1 MRSRS
6 LVALL
11 FLAVGCLGLLAAL
24 ELQQAPADPSPRPTA
39 KPAAKTPPVLPGLL
53 HDGTVQLP
61 NQWKLTPA
69 GRQIEVGD
77 LPVNMVL
84 HPSGQYLAVLHAGFR
99 EHEIIILDLNRTR
112 QKIVS
117 RVTLDQTY
125 IGLAFAPDGK
135 KLYASGGE
143 FARIHE
149 FDFLRGL
156 LGSPKTIELNGTVE
170 KLVVG
175 GLAVGK
181 DGKDLFAAGTWGDV
195 LFRIPIDNP
204 DNKVVI
210 KLARTTSAP
219 KKDRP
224 KGDPPSPPDG
234 RKEEGEK
241 AKDKLPVPVHPY
253 TCLAD
258 HEGKYLFVSLW
269 AGESVAV
276 IDLEKNEVVRHLP
289 TASHP
294 TEMAITPDGTA
305 LFVACANS
313 TQVNVFDLVLMK
325 PTQTINCCSLSPVSQ
340 RQYSHQLVHHAG
352 WSLAVRCQRGCQQSR
367 CLQYRQSG
375 QGQAARLHPHR
386 LVSNFRSL

>member
-149 FDFLRGL
+149 FDFLRGYWEARKPL
-156 LGSPKTIELNGTVE
+156 NSTVRSRNWSSAAWRSVRMAKTSSPQAPGAMSCFGSPSTIPITRSSSSWPVLPALPKKTGPKATRPARPMAERKRE
-170 KLVVG
+170 K
-175 GLAVGK
+175 K
-181 DGKDLFAAGTWGDV
+181 PRTNYLFPFIPTPAWPITRANTCSSRSGQANRWPSSIWKKMKWSVTCQRR
-195 LFRIPIDNP
+195 RIP
-204 DNKVVI
+204 
-210 KLARTTSAP
+210 P
-219 KKDRP
+219 KWR
-224 KGDPPSPPDG
+224 
-234 RKEEGEK
+234 
-241 AKDKLPVPVHPY
+241 
-253 TCLAD
+253 
-258 HEGKYLFVSLW
+258 
-269 AGESVAV
+269 
-276 IDLEKNEVVRHLP
+276 
-289 TASHP
+289 
-294 TEMAITPDGTA
+294 
-305 LFVACANS
+305 
-313 TQVNVFDLVLMK
+313 
-325 PTQTINCCSLSPVSQ
+325 
-340 RQYSHQLVHHAG
+340 
-352 WSLAVRCQRGCQQSR
+352 
-367 CLQYRQSG
+367 
-375 QGQAARLHPHR
+375 
-386 LVSNFRSL
+386 